1 MLCVSGLSREI
12 LEIFLYRQGEIRKMK
27 NIAIRTF
34 VVALAVVGFAASSI
48 SSASTTQAT
57 KASKVIVPT
66 VVVANMPAPA
76 CGSGYCGMD

>member
-1 MLCVSGLSREI
+1 
-12 LEIFLYRQGEIRKMK
+12 MK

-34 VVALAVVGFAASSI
+34 VIALAVVGFAASSI

-66 VVVANMPAPA
+66 VVVASAPTPG
-76 CGSGYCGMD
+76 CGPEFCGLK